1 MKKIVLFLVLI
12 LLSVIWIVI
21 GVKSKVDYVDVLVFK
36 ENNNII
42 STFETK
48 EELIVPVYFSVE
60 ETYYT
65 HKENVLSSYL
75 KNDNNQMLIEN
86 TEIKKV
92 GKCKIEGKRYYEY
105 SFVFSIIYSD
115 EELLKIPD
123 GKVIVNYEG
132 GSQLILEIGNLCIK
146 KIPFS
151 HDENNLICLKSIEGM
166 TAEVDNVKTLIAIV
180 LCLELQEGV
189 KLERMDLY
197 DYQAKISNSEVLQKE
212 DVGYLN
218 DIDEVLGYD
227 YDKYE
232 YYDGVISGDV
242 NGKGK
247 IIFPIKMSNNLN
259 KAGFELIYSY
269 NEKYYSFYYPT
280 FMFFQELNKNGEYK
294 INTYALC

>member
-36 ENNNII
+36 ENNNMI

-86 TEIKKV
+86 TEIKKG
-92 GKCKIEGKRYYEY
+92 GKCKIEGKQYYEY

-146 KIPFS
+146 KYHFP
-151 HDENNLICLKSIEGM
+151 M
-166 TAEVDNVKTLIAIV
+166 
-180 LCLELQEGV
+180 
-189 KLERMDLY
+189 M
-197 DYQAKISNSEVLQKE
+197 
-212 DVGYLN
+212 
-218 DIDEVLGYD
+218 
-227 YDKYE
+227 
-232 YYDGVISGDV
+232 
-242 NGKGK
+242 K
-247 IIFPIKMSNNLN
+247 II
-259 KAGFELIYSY
+259 
-269 NEKYYSFYYPT
+269 
-280 FMFFQELNKNGEYK
+280 
-294 INTYALC
+294 